1 MLIAVAL
8 TAALIV
14 VYKLHRHKR
23 LHGLPI
29 AIDAAPLAVCSL
41 CYPQRVCCRPR
52 ERPMRRIL
60 LQRYHLS
67 ATRAGGCIATAFV
80 LWSWAVVGLSA
91 IRWQVRAIRRPSP
104 TKSDCYT
111 DATMSA
117 EALHYN
123 YLRVGGALDW
133 QAPPCWP
140 SRLLLALLV
149 VCDRLLAVLCPM
161 RPVRV
166 LVDTA
171 RKRDE
176 REIPGLVHC
185 EFFSITFW

>member
-1 MLIAVAL
+1 MQPLLSAASLLPPARAADEAHFV
-8 TAALIV
+8 AALPSV
-14 VYKLHRHKR
+14 SY
-23 LHGLPI
+23 
-29 AIDAAPLAVCSL
+29 A
-41 CYPQRVCCRPR
+41 CR
-52 ERPMRRIL
+52 
-60 LQRYHLS
+60 
-67 ATRAGGCIATAFV
+67 GCIATAFV

-104 TKSDCYT
+104 AKSDCYT

-123 YLRVGGALDW
+123 YPRVGGALDW

-171 RKRDE
+171 QKRDE

-185 EFFSITFW
+185 EFFSMAF